1 MKNFFNK
8 KRIVSLVLTLTML
21 FAMSSMAFAQSSAQT
36 TVKINLSALG
46 TQLNDD
52 AIEVTV
58 PSDRTLYEAL
68 VIADSENTDLAISWK
83 DVAILDPKTW
93 QPTGEIGKAIT
104 SIQYNGTTYTNRD
117 SYPTPNS
124 YEGEAWMYY
133 LGAYDQRPSNTDLY
147 PTKYLSQ
154 LSVSGTTTQD
164 SVEQPNNELNL
175 SFESL
180 KFSW

>member
-36 TVKINLSALG
+36 TVKITLSALG
-46 TQLNDD
+46 TQLNDLD

-58 PSDRTLYEAL
+58 PSDKTLYEAL

-83 DVAILDPKTW
+83 DVAILDPTTW

-104 SIQYNGTTYTNRD
+104 SIQYDGTTYTNRD

-133 LGAYDQRPSNTDLY
+133 LGAKPANTDLY
-147 PTKYLSQ
+147 PKQYLSQ
-154 LSVSGTTTQD
+154 LSVSGTTTQA
-164 SVEQPNNELNL
+164 SVEQPNNKLNL

>member
-36 TVKINLSALG
+36 TVNISLRSLNKSLG
-46 TQLNDD
+46 SSFT
-52 AIEVTV
+52 VTV
-58 PSDRTLYEAL
+58 PSDKTLYEAL
-68 VIADSENTDLAISWK
+68 VIADSEKTDLAISWK
-83 DVAILDPKTW
+83 DVAVLDPTTW

-104 SIQYNGTTYTNRD
+104 SIQYKGKTYTNRD

-133 LGAYDQRPSNTDLY
+133 LGTKPANTDLY
-147 PTKYLSQ
+147 PKQYLSQ
-154 LSVSGTTTQD
+154 LSVSGTTTQA
-164 SVEQPNNELNL
+164 SVEQPNNKLTL